1 LITIQEKAL
10 LKIAIVDDEAELG
23 SLYSKVLRRM
33 GYLALSV
40 FEDGIAITEYI
51 KRDRATFDV
60 VLIDYQMPGM
70 NGIEASKII
79 LRERPQTQIILMTAN
94 GSVEERARSLGMH
107 FIQKPFSLK
116 EFEEIVKKAETS
128 VIPAAGL

>member
-10 LKIAIVDDEAELG
+10 PKIAIVDDETELG

-33 GYLALSV
+33 GYSV
-40 FEDGIAITEYI
+40 LFVFKDGIAITESI
-51 KRDRATFDV
+51 TKDRAFFDV

-70 NGIEASKII
+70 NGIEASQII

-94 GSVEERARSLGMH
+94 GSIEAKARSLGMH

-116 EFEEIVKKAETS
+116 EFEEVVKKAETLA
-128 VIPAAGL
+128 IRADDR